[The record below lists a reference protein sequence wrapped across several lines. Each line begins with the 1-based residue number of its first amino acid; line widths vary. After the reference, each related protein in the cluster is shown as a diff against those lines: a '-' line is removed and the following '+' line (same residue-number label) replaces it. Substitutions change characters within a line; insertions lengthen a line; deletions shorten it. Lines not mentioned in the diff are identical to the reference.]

1 MLESRRFVIIGF
13 FALVG
18 VIYLLRLFYLQV
30 LDESYSIE
38 SSSNSIKRV
47 TEIPFRGQIYDRYGK
62 LIVYNTP
69 VYDLL
74 VTPYK
79 VKMDDTLRFCQVLG
93 IQRHDFDSLMAAAS
107 AYSRVKPSLFLRQL
121 SKEDFASIQD
131 IMVDYSG
138 FEFAKSSLRTYTAP
152 TLANTLGYVSE
163 ITKGQLEK
171 QEEPYYRQGD
181 YIGQSGVERIYENEL
196 RGKRGTKFV
205 MQNVAGVYKGS
216 WKNGEL
222 DTMAVAGENLYTGLD
237 LEVQQYADSLMVN
250 KVGSVV
256 AIEPKTGQIISMVS
270 APTYDPNI
278 LASRYFS
285 KNFAALARNPYK
297 PLFNRPVMASYRP
310 GSTFK
315 LIQALI
321 GLQEGVITPG
331 SGFTHANCPVGC
343 HNHPATSTV
352 ALGVT
357 HSCNPYFYNVFRRL
371 IYKNNIKNTF
381 KASAVGLDAWHDDI
395 AKFGIGQRLGIDLP
409 SEYKGNLPNKKYYDR
424 FYGEYRW
431 KFSNIYSLSIGEGE
445 LLITPLKM
453 ANVAAI
459 IANRGYF
466 YTPHVIHGIGDK
478 KTVKPEFLERHETGV
493 DAHNFEPVIEG
504 MIGAVEAGTARRSKV
519 EGITIAGKTGTSQN
533 KRGDDHS
540 IFIAF
545 APVDDPKI
553 AIAVFV
559 ENAGAG
565 GSAAAPIA
573 NLIIE
578 KYLSR
583 KVTNK
588 ALEERMMKLDLMSKV
603 VLPTTKKP
611 GETETKKKTEE
622 VKKPT
627 GDPND
632 PANRLPGAPHP
643 ANPAAMRGPVT
654 LPKQSQQKA
663 L

>member
-1 MLESRRFVIIGF
+1 MLENRRFVIIGF

-18 VIYLLRLFYLQV
+18 LIYLLRLFYLQV
-30 LDESYSIE
+30 LDDSYSIE

-47 TEIPFRGQIYDRYGK
+47 IEIPFRGQIYDRTGK

-79 VKMDDTLRFCQVLG
+79 AKVDDTLRFCRVLG
-93 IQRHDFDSLMAAAS
+93 IERRDFDSLMNAAS
-107 AYSRVKPSLFLRQL
+107 SYSRVKPSLFLRQL
-121 SKEDFASIQD
+121 SKEDFAAIQD
-131 IMVDYSG
+131 VMVDYSG

-163 ITKGQLEK
+163 ITKSQLEK
-171 QEEPYYRQGD
+171 QEEPYYRQSD
-181 YIGQSGVERIYENEL
+181 YIGQSGIEKIYEEEL

-205 MQNVAGVYKGS
+205 MQNVSGVYKGP
-216 WKNGEL
+216 WKGGEL
-222 DTMAVAGENLYTGLD
+222 DTMAVAGENLYSGID

-270 APTYDPNI
+270 APTYDPNL

-285 KNFAALARNPYK
+285 KNFAALIRNPYK

-321 GLQEGVITPG
+321 GLEEGVITPS

-343 HNHPATSTV
+343 HNHPATGTV
-352 ALGVT
+352 ALGVM
-357 HSCNPYFYNVFRRL
+357 HSCNPYFYNVFRRM
-371 IYKNNIKNTF
+371 IYNNNIKNTF
-381 KASAVGLDAWHDDI
+381 KASAAGLDEWHDRI
-395 AKFGIGQRLGIDLP
+395 SKFGIGQRLGIDLP

-424 FYGEYRW
+424 YYGEYRW

-459 IANRGYF
+459 IANKGYF
-466 YTPHVIHGIGDK
+466 YTPHVIHSIGDK
-478 KTVKPEFLERHETGV
+478 KTVKPEFTVRHETGV
-493 DAHNFEPVIEG
+493 SAQYFEPVIEG
-504 MIGAVEAGTARRSKV
+504 MIGAVEGGTARRSKV
-519 EGITIAGKTGTSQN
+519 QGINIAGKTGTSQN

-545 APVDDPKI
+545 APVEDPKI

-565 GSAAAPIA
+565 GVAAAPIA

-578 KYLSR
+578 KYLTR
-583 KVTNK
+583 KITNK
-588 ALEERMMKLDLMSKV
+588 ALEANMLKADYMSKV
-603 VLPTTKKP
+603 ILPGQKKP
-611 GETETKKKTEE
+611 VPPVDTAKKK
-622 VKKPT
+622 
-627 GDPND
+627 
-632 PANRLPGAPHP
+632 PAV
-643 ANPAAMRGPVT
+643 PVT
-654 LPKQSQQKA
+654 PVQPSTVAQ
-663 L
+663 

>member
-1 MLESRRFVIIGF
+1 MLENRRFVIIGF
-13 FALVG
+13 FALIG
-18 VIYLLRLFYLQV
+18 IIYLFRLFYLQV

-47 TEIPFRGQIYDRYGK
+47 TEIPFRGQIYDRNGK

-79 VKMDDTLRFCQVLG
+79 VKVDDTLRFCKVLG
-93 IQRHDFDSLMAAAS
+93 IERREFDSLIHVAS
-107 AYSRVKPSLFLRQL
+107 VYSKMKPSLFLRQL

-138 FEFAKSSLRTYTAP
+138 FEFAKSSMRTYKAA

-163 ITKGQLEK
+163 ISKKQLEE
-171 QEEPYYRQGD
+171 QEEPYYRQSD
-181 YIGQSGVERIYENEL
+181 YIGQTGIERIYENEL

-205 MQNVAGVYKGS
+205 MQNVNGVYKGA

-222 DTMAVAGENLYTGLD
+222 DTMAVAGENLYSGID
-237 LEVQQYADSLMVN
+237 LEIQQYADSLMMN

-256 AIEPKTGQIISMVS
+256 AIEPKTGQILSMAS

-278 LASRYFS
+278 LATRHFS
-285 KNFAALARNPYK
+285 KNYTALYRNPYK

-321 GLQEGVITPG
+321 GLQEGVITPN
-331 SGFTHANCPVGC
+331 SGFTHANCPIGC
-343 HNHPATSTV
+343 HVHPATPNV
-352 ALGVT
+352 VMGVM
-357 HSCNPYFYNVFRRL
+357 HSCNPYFYNVFRRI
-371 IYKNNIKNTF
+371 IYNNKITNTF
-381 KASAVGLDAWHDDI
+381 KASAVGLDDWHDKI
-395 AKFGIGQRLGIDLP
+395 SKFGIGQQLGIDLP
-409 SEYKGNLPNKKYYDR
+409 SERKGNLPDKKYYDKI
-424 FYGEYRW
+424 YGENRW

-445 LLITPLKM
+445 ILITPLKM

-459 IANRGYF
+459 IANRGYY
-466 YTPHVIHGIGDK
+466 YTPHVIHGIGEGRK
-478 KTVKPEFLERHETGV
+478 LKPEFAVRHESGV
-493 DAHNFEPVIEG
+493 APQHFEPVIEG
-504 MIGAVEAGTARRSKV
+504 MLGAVEGGTARRSRV
-519 EGITIAGKTGTSQN
+519 EGISIAGKTGTSQN
-533 KRGDDHS
+533 KRGKDHS

-559 ENAGAG
+559 ENAGSG

-578 KYLSR
+578 KYLTG

-588 ALEERMMKLDLMSKV
+588 ALEERIMHADLMKDV
-603 VLPTTKKP
+603 ILPAPPKPVIKDTTKRRNSIP
-611 GETETKKKTEE
+611 FVRE
-622 VKKPT
+622 KPT
-627 GDPND
+627 E
-632 PANRLPGAPHP
+632 
-643 ANPAAMRGPVT
+643 
-654 LPKQSQQKA
+654 QSSKKVINWFKI
-663 L
+663 

>member
-1 MLESRRFVIIGF
+1 MLENRRFVIIGF
-13 FALVG
+13 FALIG
-18 VIYLLRLFYLQV
+18 FIYLFRLFYLQV

-47 TEIPFRGQIYDRYGK
+47 IEVPFRGQIYDRNGK

-79 VKMDDTLRFCQVLG
+79 VKVDDTLRFCRVLG
-93 IQRHDFDSLMAAAS
+93 IEKREFDSLITAAS

-138 FEFAKSSLRTYTAP
+138 FEFAKSSMRTYKGA

-163 ITKGQLEK
+163 ISKTQLEK
-171 QEEPYYRQGD
+171 QEEPYYRQSD
-181 YIGQSGVERIYENEL
+181 YIGQTGIEKIYENEL

-205 MQNVAGVYKGS
+205 MQNVSGVYKGA

-222 DTMAVAGENLYTGLD
+222 DTMAVAGANLYSGID
-237 LEVQQYADSLMVN
+237 IDIQQYADSLMVN
-250 KVGSVV
+250 KVGSIV

-270 APTYDPNI
+270 APTYDPNF
-278 LASRYFS
+278 LATRHFS
-285 KNFAALARNPYK
+285 KNYTALYRNPYK

-321 GLQEGVITPG
+321 GLQEGVITPN
-331 SGFTHANCPVGC
+331 SGFTHANCPIGC
-343 HNHPATSTV
+343 HNHPGTPTV

-357 HSCNPYFYNVFRRL
+357 HSCNPYFYNVFRRI
-371 IYKNNIKNTF
+371 IYNNKISNTF
-381 KASAVGLDAWHDDI
+381 KASAAGLDDWHDKI
-395 AKFGIGQRLGIDLP
+395 SKFGIGQQLGIDLP
-409 SEYKGNLPNKKYYDR
+409 SERKGNLPDKKYYDKI
-424 FYGEYRW
+424 YGENRW

-445 LLITPLKM
+445 ILITPLKM

-459 IANRGYF
+459 IANRGYY
-466 YTPHVIHGIGDK
+466 YTPHVIHGVGES
-478 KTVKPEFLERHETGV
+478 KTVNPDFMVRHETGV
-493 DAHNFEPVIEG
+493 APHNFEPVIEG
-504 MIGAVEAGTARRSKV
+504 MVGAVEGGTARRSKV
-519 EGITIAGKTGTSQN
+519 EGIEIAGKTGTSQN
-533 KRGDDHS
+533 KRGMDHS

-545 APVDDPKI
+545 APVNDPKI

-578 KYLSR
+578 KYLTR
-583 KVTNK
+583 KITNK
-588 ALEERMMKLDLMSKV
+588 GLEERIMKADFMKNVILPAPPKPV
-603 VLPTTKKP
+603 VKDTVKRRQGIPMAPDEKPIPSEINWFKKF
-611 GETETKKKTEE
+611 
-622 VKKPT
+622 
-627 GDPND
+627 
-632 PANRLPGAPHP
+632 
-643 ANPAAMRGPVT
+643 
-654 LPKQSQQKA
+654 
-663 L
+663 

>member
-1 MLESRRFVIIGF
+1 MLENRRFVIIGF
-13 FALVG
+13 FAIVG
-18 VIYLLRLFYLQV
+18 IIYLLRLFYLQV
-30 LDESYSIE
+30 LDESYSIV

-47 TEIPFRGQIYDRYGK
+47 IEIPFRGQIYDRKGK

-79 VKMDDTLRFCQVLG
+79 ARVDDTLRFCRVLG
-93 IQRHDFDSLMAAAS
+93 IERRDFDSLMAVAS
-107 AYSRVKPSLFLRQL
+107 AYSRAKPSIFLRQL

-163 ITKGQLEK
+163 ITKTQLEK
-171 QEEPYYRQGD
+171 QEEPYYRQSD
-181 YIGQSGVERIYENEL
+181 YIGQSGIEKIYEQEL

-205 MQNVAGVYKGS
+205 MQNVNGVYKGP
-216 WKNGEL
+216 WKGGEL
-222 DTMAVAGENLYTGLD
+222 DTMAVAGENLYSGIDLD
-237 LEVQQYADSLMVN
+237 VQQYADSLMVN

-256 AIEPKTGQIISMVS
+256 AIDPKDGQIIAMVS
-270 APTYDPNI
+270 APTYDPKI

-285 KNFAALARNPYK
+285 KNYAALARNPYK
-297 PLFNRPVMASYRP
+297 PLINRPIMASYRP

-321 GLQEGVITPG
+321 GLDEGVITPNT
-331 SGFTHANCPVGC
+331 GFSHAGAPVGC
-343 HNHPATSTV
+343 HNHPGTGTV
-352 ALGVT
+352 ALGVM
-357 HSCNPYFYNVFRRL
+357 HSCNPYFYNVFRRM
-371 IYKNNIKNTF
+371 IYNNDIKNTF
-381 KASAVGLDAWHDDI
+381 KASAAGLDEWHDRVS
-395 AKFGIGQRLGIDLP
+395 KFGIGQRLGIDLP
-409 SEYKGNLPNKKYYDR
+409 SEYRGNLPDKKYYDR

-459 IANRGYF
+459 IANKGYY
-466 YTPHVIHGIGDK
+466 YTPHIIHSIGDK
-478 KTVKPEFLERHETGV
+478 HRTNPEYLVRHETDVRPEHFG
-493 DAHNFEPVIEG
+493 PVIEG
-504 MIGAVEAGTARRSKV
+504 MIGAVEGGTARRSRV
-519 EGITIAGKTGTSQN
+519 EGINIAGKTGTSQN
-533 KRGDDHS
+533 KKGDDSS

-545 APVDDPKI
+545 APVEDPKI

-573 NLIIE
+573 TLVIE
-578 KYLSR
+578 KYLTG
-583 KVTNK
+583 KITNK
-588 ALEERMMKLDLMSKV
+588 GLEESMLKANLMNKV
-603 VLPTTKKP
+603 VL
-611 GETETKKKTEE
+611 
-622 VKKPT
+622 T
-627 GDPND
+627 G
-632 PANRLPGAPHP
+632 
-643 ANPAAMRGPVT
+643 
-654 LPKQSQQKA
+654 QQKA
-663 L
+663 ALKDTATVKSSDVIKKPLLPKKQ

>member
-1 MLESRRFVIIGF
+1 MLENRRFVIIGF
-13 FALVG
+13 FSLVG
-18 VIYLLRLFYLQV
+18 LIYLLRLFYLQV

-47 TEIPFRGQIYDRYGK
+47 IEIPFRGQIYDRTGK

-74 VTPYK
+74 VTPRK
-79 VKMDDTLRFCQVLG
+79 ARVEDTLRFCQVLG
-93 IQRHDFDSLMAAAS
+93 IERRDFDSLMAAAA
-107 AYSRVKPSLFLRQL
+107 AYSPFKPSLFLRQL

-131 IMVDYSG
+131 VMVDYSG

-163 ITKGQLEK
+163 ITRSQLEK
-171 QEEPYYRQGD
+171 QEEPYYRQSD
-181 YIGQSGVERIYENEL
+181 YIGQSGIEKIYENEL

-205 MQNVAGVYKGS
+205 MQNVAGVYKGP

-222 DTMAVAGENLYTGLD
+222 DTMAVAGENLYTGID

-278 LASRYFS
+278 LASRHFS

-321 GLQEGVITPG
+321 GLQAGVITPE
-331 SGFTHANCPVGC
+331 SGFTHANCPMGC
-343 HNHPATSTV
+343 HVHPATSTV
-352 ALGVT
+352 ALGVM

-371 IYKNNIKNTF
+371 IYKNNITNTF
-381 KASAVGLDAWHDDI
+381 RASAVGLDDWHDKMS
-395 AKFGIGQRLGIDLP
+395 KFGIGQRLGIDLP

-459 IANRGYF
+459 IANRGYY

-478 KTVKPEFLERHETGV
+478 KYVKPEFLERHDSGV
-493 DAHNFEPVIEG
+493 DPRHFDPVIEG
-504 MIGAVEAGTARRSKV
+504 MIGAVEGGTARRSRV

-533 KRGDDHS
+533 KKGDDSS

-545 APVDDPKI
+545 APADDPKI

-559 ENAGAG
+559 EYAGAG

-573 NLIIE
+573 NLVIE
-578 KYLSR
+578 KYLTR

-588 ALEERMMKLDLMSKV
+588 ALEERMLKADFMSKV
-603 VLPTTKKP
+603 ILP
-611 GETETKKKTEE
+611 G
-622 VKKPT
+622 VKKPVT
-627 GDPND
+627 TDSTRKKPV
-632 PANRLPGAPHP
+632 PADSVKKK
-643 ANPAAMRGPVT
+643 PAAPAKPVVSNR
-654 LPKQSQQKA
+654 PVA
-663 L
+663 VNP

>member
-1 MLESRRFVIIGF
+1 MLENRRFVIIGF
-13 FALVG
+13 FALIG
-18 VIYLLRLFYLQV
+18 FIYLFRLFYLQV

-47 TEIPFRGQIYDRYGK
+47 IEVPFRGQIYDRNGK

-79 VKMDDTLRFCQVLG
+79 VKVDDTLRFCRVLG
-93 IQRHDFDSLMAAAS
+93 IEKREFDSLITAAS

-138 FEFAKSSLRTYTAP
+138 FEFAKSSMRTYKGA

-163 ITKGQLEK
+163 ISKKQLEK
-171 QEEPYYRQGD
+171 QEEPYYRQSD
-181 YIGQSGVERIYENEL
+181 YIGQTGIEKIYENEL

-205 MQNVAGVYKGS
+205 MQNVSGVYKGA
-216 WKNGEL
+216 WKGGEL
-222 DTMAVAGENLYTGLD
+222 DTMAVAGANLYSGID
-237 LEVQQYADSLMVN
+237 IDIQQYADSLMMN

-270 APTYDPNI
+270 APTYDPNF
-278 LASRYFS
+278 LATRHFS
-285 KNFAALARNPYK
+285 KNYTALYRNPYK

-321 GLQEGVITPG
+321 GLQEGVITPN
-331 SGFTHANCPVGC
+331 SGFTHANCPIGC
-343 HNHPATSTV
+343 HNHPGTPTV

-357 HSCNPYFYNVFRRL
+357 HSCNPYFYNVFRRI
-371 IYKNNIKNTF
+371 IYNNKISNTF
-381 KASAVGLDAWHDDI
+381 KASAAGLDVWHDRI
-395 AKFGIGQRLGIDLP
+395 SKFGIGQQLGIDLP
-409 SEYKGNLPNKKYYDR
+409 SERKGNLPDKKYYDKI
-424 FYGEYRW
+424 YGENRW

-445 LLITPLKM
+445 ILITPLKM

-459 IANRGYF
+459 IANRGYY
-466 YTPHVIHGIGDK
+466 YTPHVIHSVGESR
-478 KTVKPEFLERHETGV
+478 TVNPDFTVRHETGV
-493 DAHNFEPVIEG
+493 APHNFEPVIEG
-504 MIGAVEAGTARRSKV
+504 MVGAVEGGTARRSKV
-519 EGITIAGKTGTSQN
+519 EGIEIAGKTGTSQN
-533 KRGDDHS
+533 KRGMDHS

-578 KYLSR
+578 KYLTR
-583 KVTNK
+583 KITNK
-588 ALEERMMKLDLMSKV
+588 ALEERIMKADFMKNV
-603 VLPTTKKP
+603 ILPAPPKP
-611 GETETKKKTEE
+611 VAKDT
-622 VKKPT
+622 VKRRQGIPMAPLEKPI
-627 GDPND
+627 PSEINWFK
-632 PANRLPGAPHP
+632 RF
-643 ANPAAMRGPVT
+643 
-654 LPKQSQQKA
+654 
-663 L
+663 

>member
-1 MLESRRFVIIGF
+1 MLENRRFVIIGF

-18 VIYLLRLFYLQV
+18 LIYLLRLFYLQV

-47 TEIPFRGQIYDRYGK
+47 IEIPFRGQIYDRTGK

-79 VKMDDTLRFCQVLG
+79 AKVDDTLRFCRVLG
-93 IQRHDFDSLMAAAS
+93 IERRDFDSLMNAAS
-107 AYSRVKPSLFLRQL
+107 SYSRVKPSLFLRQL
-121 SKEDFASIQD
+121 SKEDFAAIQD
-131 IMVDYSG
+131 VMVDYSG
-138 FEFAKSSLRTYTAP
+138 FEFAKSSLRTYTAA

-163 ITKGQLEK
+163 ITKSQLEK
-171 QEEPYYRQGD
+171 QEEPYYRQSD
-181 YIGQSGVERIYENEL
+181 YIGQSGIEKIYEEEL

-205 MQNVAGVYKGS
+205 MQNVSGVYKGP
-216 WKNGEL
+216 WKGGEL
-222 DTMAVAGENLYTGLD
+222 DTMAVAGENLYSGID

-270 APTYDPNI
+270 APTYDPNL

-285 KNFAALARNPYK
+285 KNFAALIRNPYK

-321 GLQEGVITPG
+321 GLEEGVITPS

-343 HNHPATSTV
+343 HNHPATGTV
-352 ALGVT
+352 ALGVM
-357 HSCNPYFYNVFRRL
+357 HSCNPYFYNVFRRM
-371 IYKNNIKNTF
+371 IYNNNIKNTY
-381 KASAVGLDAWHDDI
+381 KASAAGLDVWHDRI
-395 AKFGIGQRLGIDLP
+395 SKFGIGQRLGIDLP

-424 FYGEYRW
+424 YYGEYRW

-459 IANRGYF
+459 IANKGYF
-466 YTPHVIHGIGDK
+466 YTPHVIHSIGDK
-478 KTVKPEFLERHETGV
+478 RTVKPEFTVRHETGV
-493 DAHNFEPVIEG
+493 SAQYFEPVIEG
-504 MIGAVEAGTARRSKV
+504 MIGAVEGGTARRSKV
-519 EGITIAGKTGTSQN
+519 QGINIAGKTGTSQN

-545 APVDDPKI
+545 APVEDPKI

-565 GSAAAPIA
+565 GVAAAPIA

-578 KYLSR
+578 KYLTR

-588 ALEERMMKLDLMSKV
+588 VLEANMLKADYMSKV
-603 VLPTTKKP
+603 ILPGQKKP
-611 GETETKKKTEE
+611 VVPVDTAKKK
-622 VKKPT
+622 
-627 GDPND
+627 
-632 PANRLPGAPHP
+632 PAV
-643 ANPAAMRGPVT
+643 PVT
-654 LPKQSQQKA
+654 PVQPSTVAQ
-663 L
+663 